1 MRGTPT
7 CFIVVM
13 ALWVSLSLKT
23 QQHVSIASSK
33 QQTDAEPR
41 QGPRALTCPH
51 TCQLQNVNTALSR
64 KLAHLKLDLVDVYL
78 DMFQLIWEEPLEREM
93 RQDSM
98 EKLLADYL
106 QSVSDFTATGLVR
119 TRRRLG
125 PVHVGH
131 CAVKGLCPAP
141 VSRGL
146 TRGNQAGA
154 HNARPSDLCPA
165 ARRGPHRPP
174 QLGGLQPSWGKASS
188 DHLREPHWLMRP
200 GHTGICPGH
209 TGICPGH
216 TGICPGHMSFLP
228 SSAFAPTV
236 LPAREKVHKM
246 NRILF

>member
-1 MRGTPT
+1 MCVLDAEPHWSPLWRPGLPTLPVATAGRGPGEVAWGPAGFRGSEVVGGRECGVRGTPT

-13 ALWVSLSLKT
+13 ALWVSLSVKT
-23 QQHVSIASSK
+23 QPHVSIASSK

-131 CAVKGLCPAP
+131 CAVKGALPCPCEQ
-141 VSRGL
+141 R
-146 TRGNQAGA
+146 TNQGESG
-154 HNARPSDLCPA
+154 RSSQCTPLRSLPCSPPGPPSAPA
-165 ARRGPHRPP
+165 A
-174 QLGGLQPSWGKASS
+174 WGS
-188 DHLREPHWLMRP
+188 
-200 GHTGICPGH
+200 
-209 TGICPGH
+209 
-216 TGICPGHMSFLP
+216 
-228 SSAFAPTV
+228 
-236 LPAREKVHKM
+236 PA
-246 NRILF
+246 